1 MARRLEPDEL
11 VEHFTLLPD
20 EAALL
25 RNKSGATR
33 LGFALLL
40 KFFTRMGRFPSGRG
54 ELADEVVEFVARQ
67 VGVAASD
74 LGFYDGQGGRSRR
87 TGRRSG
93 RIWASGSARSPMPA
107 SSPRGWPGT

>member
-40 KFFTRMGRFPSGRG
+40 KFFTRMGGRG
-54 ELADEVVEFVARQ
+54 C
-67 VGVAASD
+67 GVCRPA
-74 LGFYDGQGGRSRR
+74 GGR
-87 TGRRSG
+87 GG
-93 RIWASGSARSPMPA
+93 Q
-107 SSPRGWPGT
+107 

>member
-1 MARRLEPDEL
+1 MARRLELDEL
-11 VEHFTLLPD
+11 VEHCTLLQD

-54 ELADEVVEFVARQ
+54 ELPDEVVEFVARQ

-74 LGFYDGQGGRSRR
+74 LGFYDWAGRHDQGAPGGDPGAPGLPGVLGR
-87 TGRRSG
+87 
-93 RIWASGSARSPMPA
+93 
-107 SSPRGWPGT
+107 